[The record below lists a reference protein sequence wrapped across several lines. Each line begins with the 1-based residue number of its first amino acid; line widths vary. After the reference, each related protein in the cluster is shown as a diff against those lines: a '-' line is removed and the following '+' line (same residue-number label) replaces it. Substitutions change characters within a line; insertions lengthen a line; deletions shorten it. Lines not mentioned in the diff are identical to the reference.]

1 MAKNMSVA
9 RVNRLSSAN
18 IGKAERHNERKN
30 KSYENMNVDLER
42 TPMNV
47 VFADTGGLTYNDHLQ
62 KMIAAGEVSTRG
74 LKKDACLFDEMI
86 IDVNTDYFET
96 HGGYEYAKQFYE
108 EAFHFTQ
115 ELFGERN
122 IVSAVMHA
130 DEINKALT
138 EKYGYPVY
146 HYHLHVIALPVVEK
160 EILWSKRCKDESLRG
175 TVKEVIQQISHSKKW
190 ASDTPVLDEQG
201 QPVLKANGQPLYRK
215 SYSILQDKLYEYLTD
230 KGFRDFERGVPGST
244 AEHLT
249 SLEYQIKK
257 DHERLE
263 DISKKIEI
271 ETISY
276 EQNHQDYRSY
286 AEIDTLGQK
295 KLGGRYSLT
304 QEDYKSLT
312 ELAKEGIASRSVIK
326 KLQGENSR
334 LRRDIS
340 ILRGRV
346 ERLTDKVAE
355 LRELCKPYLD
365 AMERF
370 PDLVKEFFA
379 KLSRVPEKTKTMEH
393 KAPAII
399 PKKKE
404 RDGWSR

>member
-115 ELFGERN
+115 ELFGEQN

-130 DEINKALT
+130 DELNKALT

-160 EILWSKRCKDESLRG
+160 EILWSKRCKDEYLRG

-257 DHERLE
+257 DNARLE
-263 DISKKIEI
+263 DISKKIEM
-271 ETISY
+271 ETITY
-276 EQNHQDYRSY
+276 EQNHQNYRSY
-286 AEIDTLGQK
+286 AEIDTFGQK

-326 KLQGENSR
+326 NLQGENSR

-355 LRELCKPYLD
+355 LRELCRPYLD

-393 KAPAII
+393 KVPAIN
-399 PKKKE
+399 PRKKE

>member
-257 DHERLE
+257 DYERLE

-393 KAPAII
+393 KAPAIM

>member
-9 RVNRLSSAN
+9 RVSRYNAAT

-47 VFADTGGLTYNDHLQ
+47 VYADTGGPTYNEHLQ
-62 KMIAAGEVSTRG
+62 KMIDAGEVSTRG

-96 HGGYEYAKQFYE
+96 HGGYEYAKEFYE

-115 ELFGERN
+115 ELYGERN

-130 DEINKALT
+130 DELNVAVT

-146 HYHLHVIALPVVEK
+146 HYHLHVIALPVVKK
-160 EILWSKRCKDESLRG
+160 EILWSKRCKDPELRG

-215 SYSILQDKLYEYLTD
+215 SYSVLQDKLFEHMREA
-230 KGFRDFERGVPGST
+230 GFQDFERGVPGST

-257 DHERLE
+257 DNERLG
-263 DISKKIEI
+263 DISKKIEM
-271 ETISY
+271 ETITY
-276 EQNHQDYRSY
+276 EQNHQNYRSY

-295 KLGGRYSLT
+295 KLGGRYSLA

-326 KLQGENSR
+326 NLQGENSR
-334 LRRDIS
+334 LRSDIA

-346 ERLTDKVAE
+346 ERLTNKVAE

-379 KLSRVPEKTKTMEH
+379 KLSRVSEKTKAMEH
-393 KAPAII
+393 KTPGIK

>member
-9 RVNRLSSAN
+9 RVNRLSSTN

-30 KSYENMNVDLER
+30 KFYENMNVDLER

-47 VFADTGGLTYNDHLQ
+47 IFADTGGLSYNDHLQ
-62 KMIAAGEVSTRG
+62 KMIANGEVSTRG

-201 QPVLKANGQPLYRK
+201 QLVLKANGQPLYRK
-215 SYSILQDKLYEYLTD
+215 SYSILQDKLYEYLTNN
-230 KGFRDFERGVPGST
+230 GFRDFERGVPGSA

-257 DHERLE
+257 DNERLE
-263 DISKKIEI
+263 DISKKIEM
-271 ETISY
+271 ETITY
-276 EQNHQDYRSY
+276 EQNHRDYRSY

-295 KLGGRYSLT
+295 KLGGRYSLS

-312 ELAKEGIASRSVIK
+312 RLAKEGIASRSVIK
-326 KLQGENSR
+326 NLQGENSR
-334 LRRDIS
+334 LRSDIS

-355 LRELCKPYLD
+355 LRELCKPYLE

-370 PDLVKEFFA
+370 PDLVKEFLS

-393 KAPAII
+393 KTPGIR

>member
-175 TVKEVIQQISHSKKW
+175 TVKKVIQQISHSKKW

-393 KAPAII
+393 KAPAIM

>member
-9 RVNRLSSAN
+9 RVSRYNAAT

-47 VFADTGGLTYNDHLQ
+47 VYADTGGPTYNEHLQ
-62 KMIAAGEVSTRG
+62 KMIDAGEVSTRG

-96 HGGYEYAKQFYE
+96 HGGYEYAKEFYE

-115 ELFGERN
+115 ELYGERN

-263 DISKKIEI
+263 DISKKIEK
-271 ETISY
+271 ETITY

-295 KLGGRYSLT
+295 KLGGRYSLA

-326 KLQGENSR
+326 NLQGENSR
-334 LRRDIS
+334 LRSDIA

-379 KLSRVPEKTKTMEH
+379 KLSRVPEKTKAMEH
-393 KAPAII
+393 KTPGIR